1 MLKPL
6 SSAILFTLCFNSAI
20 AQEAPT
26 ELDPITVNGDA
37 VGSGGQDVVNVGGSG
52 PWDWTSD
59 DTAERDDDGQN
70 GINNNCQ
77 GGKVA
82 QNKIVQNLTA
92 TGVSC
97 RDDDRVILR
106 KVCRERRSLWDMV
119 CSIFKPG
126 NEGLICTNNR
136 EYKLTFKDGT
146 GVFVCNAVSSQ
157 HCGYIKKKNA
167 ND

>member
-6 SSAILFTLCFNSAI
+6 SSAILLTLCFNSAI

-59 DTAERDDDGQN
+59 DTAERDDTSDYGDDE
-70 GINNNCQ
+70 CQ
-77 GGKVA
+77 GGKTA
-82 QNKIVQNLTA
+82 YNKIRTNLVA

-97 RDDDRVILR
+97 KASDEAIIA
-106 KVCRERRSLWDMV
+106 KVCRKMRCLRDLIRSG
-119 CSIFKPG
+119 FKPG
-126 NEGLICTNNR
+126 SEGLVCEKRTRHEIKFR
-136 EYKLTFKDGT
+136 DGSVTFE
-146 GVFVCNAVSSQ
+146 CNGKSSQ
-157 HCGYIKKKNA
+157 DCGQIIKRECR
-167 ND
+167 